1 MQKKKNN
8 RRIEKKRCDDLLN
21 QLTSIECKCNR
32 IIFELSEVKNLISSS
47 STDVDRLIES
57 LENSAR
63 ELYRQSVRQREFVE
77 QSMGGLPT
85 MHIVRRDEYGL

>member
-63 ELYRQSVRQREFVE
+63 E
-77 QSMGGLPT
+77 
-85 MHIVRRDEYGL
+85 

>member
-1 MQKKKNN
+1 MQKKKNS
-8 RRIEKKRCDDLLN
+8 RRIENKRCDDLLN

-47 STDVDRLIES
+47 STDIDMLIES
-57 LENSAR
+57 LENSAH
-63 ELYRQSVRQREFVE
+63 ELYLQSVRQREFVE
-77 QSMGGLPT
+77 QSMDGLPT